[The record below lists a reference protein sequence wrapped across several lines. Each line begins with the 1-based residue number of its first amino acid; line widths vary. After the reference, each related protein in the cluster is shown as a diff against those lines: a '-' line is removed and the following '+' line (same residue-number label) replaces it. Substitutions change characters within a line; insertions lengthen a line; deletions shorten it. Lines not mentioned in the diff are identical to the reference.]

1 MTTATEAADHVFIS
15 ISRFRDLVA
24 AGTIT
29 RMPSGKYKLDKVRE
43 EYCLNA
49 QKVMAGRAAD
59 GGAALSKSRARLAE
73 AQTRRAEFQN
83 AQTQGQYVE
92 IAQMQRS
99 LESMFLVMREIALGT
114 PGKISDSL
122 TPYTP
127 KDREAIYQIVRGEI
141 YEMLESL
148 ADPDGMAWQTA
159 AEGKTKASRR

>member
-1 MTTATEAADHVFIS
+1 MATATEAAAHVFIS

-29 RMPSGKYKLDKVRE
+29 RMPSGKYKLDRVRE

-59 GGAALSKSRARLAE
+59 GGAALSTQRAKLAA
-73 AQTRRAEFQN
+73 AQAQRAEFHN
-83 AQTQGQYVE
+83 ALTQGKYVE
-92 IAQMQRS
+92 IALMKRS
-99 LESMFLVMREIALGT
+99 LERDFLIMREIALTT
-114 PGKISDSL
+114 PGKISDRL

-127 KDREAIYQIVRGEI
+127 KDREAIFQIVKGEI

-148 ADPDGMAWQTA
+148 ADPDGMAWKVA
-159 AEGKTKASRR
+159 AEGKKEARR